1 MKKRKRMCAL
11 FFLCLAALL
20 FSACGVTQEMRDG
33 SAGEGETAGEDN
45 SLLEDEPAAGS
56 DASDAS
62 EPSALEEGQIRYAKQ
77 GMKISILGDSISTF
91 EGWIP
96 EGNSVFFPH
105 NGVVQD
111 VAQTWWKIVLEEA
124 GLTLCA
130 NGSSSGSTCFGD
142 SGAQDPMIGSSDLRI
157 SQLAGEEGETPD
169 IILVYM
175 GTNDVVQS
183 APIGDNNGR
192 RAVEEGAVGHFSDAY
207 TLILDKLTREYPS
220 AQIYCCTLLP
230 LGDWGTEEEPFVPF
244 VNGQG
249 LTSAAYSDQ
258 IALIA
263 AKRAIPVI
271 DLYHCGITIENM
283 QEMTSDGIHP
293 TPEGMRLIADAVLAG
308 IIE

>member
-1 MKKRKRMCAL
+1 MKKGKWICVPL
-11 FFLCLAALL
+11 LLCLTVILL
-20 FSACGVTQEMRDG
+20 SACGILQEMWDG
-33 SAGEGETAGEDN
+33 SARGGKAAGEDN
-45 SLLEDEPAAGS
+45 GPLEDEATTGS
-56 DASDAS
+56 NSADAS
-62 EPSALEEGQIRYAKQ
+62 ESSVSGEGSTWYGKQ
-77 GMKISILGDSISTF
+77 GKKVSILGDSISTF

-96 EGNSVFFPH
+96 EGNSVFYPQ

-111 VAQTWWKIVLEEA
+111 VSQTWWKIALEEA

-130 NGSSSGSTCFGD
+130 NSSSSGSTCFGD
-142 SGAQDPMIGSSDLRI
+142 SGVQDPMIGSSNFRI
-157 SQLAGEEGETPD
+157 SQLAGEEGEAPD

-192 RAVEEGAVGHFSDAY
+192 RSVEEGPVRYFSDAY
-207 TLILDKLTREYPS
+207 TLILDKLMREYPS
-220 AQIYCCTLLP
+220 AQIYCCTLPP

-271 DLYHCGITIENM
+271 DLYHCGITIDNM
-283 QEMTSDGIHP
+283 PEMTSDGIHP
-293 TPEGMRLIADAVLAG
+293 TPEGMRLIADAVLES
-308 IIE
+308 ITK

>member
-11 FFLCLAALL
+11 LFLCLAALL
-20 FSACGVTQEMRDG
+20 FSACGVTQDMRDG

-56 DASDAS
+56 DSADAS

>member
-1 MKKRKRMCAL
+1 
-11 FFLCLAALL
+11 
-20 FSACGVTQEMRDG
+20 
-33 SAGEGETAGEDN
+33 
-45 SLLEDEPAAGS
+45 
-56 DASDAS
+56 
-62 EPSALEEGQIRYAKQ
+62 
-77 GMKISILGDSISTF
+77 MKISILGDSISTF

-105 NGVVQD
+105 NGAVQD

-183 APIGDNNGR
+183 VPIGDNNGR

-220 AQIYCCTLLP
+220 AQIYCCTLPP

-293 TPEGMRLIADAVLAG
+293 TPEGMRLIADAVLGG

>member
-1 MKKRKRMCAL
+1 MCAL
-11 FFLCLAALL
+11 LFLCLTALL

-33 SAGEGETAGEDN
+33 SAGEGETAGEDS
-45 SLLEDEPAAGS
+45 SLLEDEAATGS
-56 DASDAS
+56 DSADAS
-62 EPSALEEGQIRYAKQ
+62 EPSASEEGQIRYAKQ

-105 NGVVQD
+105 NGAVQD

-183 APIGDNNGR
+183 VPIGDNNGR

-220 AQIYCCTLLP
+220 AQIYCCTLPP

-293 TPEGMRLIADAVLAG
+293 TPEGMRLIADAVLGG